1 MLPDIDR
8 VGPTPIYQQIKDW
21 MQTQIVNGH
30 WPEHFQLKSEIDLA
44 TELNV
49 NRGTI
54 RNAIKALI
62 EEGLLVRIHGKGTFV
77 AANVLEQPLAESLTT
92 FSESLIDQ
100 HIPYETRVLEQAVI
114 TAEQPVISLMSIEA
128 NSPIFFLKRIRTVK
142 NVPAIFLKNYV
153 VYAHCSGIE
162 TRDFVNRRLFEILET
177 DFKLTLAWG
186 RRYFE
191 ARTADEE
198 VATALELSIGD
209 PVMYAK
215 QIVFLEDN
223 SPIEMSDIWIP
234 GKHFRLSAVVKRG
247 KSLSVM
253 SGLPEYMQSQLKL

>member
-1 MLPDIDR
+1 MLPDLDR

-21 MQTQIVNGH
+21 MQAQIASGN

-49 NRGTI
+49 NRGTL
-54 RNAIKALI
+54 RNAIKALMD
-62 EEGLLVRIHGKGTFV
+62 EGLLVRIHGKGTFV

-92 FSESLIDQ
+92 FSESLINQ
-100 HIPYETRVLEQAVI
+100 NIPFETRVLEQM
-114 TAEQPVISLMSIEA
+114 VISPDLHVVSLLSIDPETPA
-128 NSPIFFLKRIRTVK
+128 FFLKRIRLVK
-142 NVPAIFLKNYV
+142 NVPAIFVKNYV
-153 VYAHCSGIE
+153 VYPHCVGIE
-162 TRDFVNRRLFEILET
+162 TCDFVNRRLFEVLET

-191 ARTADEE
+191 ARIAGEE
-198 VATALELSIGD
+198 VASSLALQVGD

-215 QIVFLEDN
+215 QIVYLEDN

-234 GKHFRLSAVVKRG
+234 GNHFRLSAVVKRG

-253 SGLPEYMQSQLKL
+253 SGLPEYMQSELKL

>member
-21 MQTQIVNGH
+21 MQAQITSGA

-49 NRGTI
+49 NRGTL

-62 EEGLLVRIHGKGTFV
+62 DEGLLVRIHGKGTYV

-100 HIPYETRVLEQAVI
+100 NIPFETRVLEQSIIMPDVH
-114 TAEQPVISLMSIEA
+114 VISLLGVEA
-128 NSPIFFLKRIRTVK
+128 DTPTFFLKRIRMVK
-142 NVPAIFLKNYV
+142 GIPVIFLKNYV
-153 VYAHCSGIE
+153 VYPRCEGIE
-162 TRDFVNRRLFEILET
+162 TYDFVQRRLFEIMET
-177 DFKLTLAWG
+177 DFKLALAWG

-198 VATALELSIGD
+198 VASSLGLRVGD

-215 QIVFLEDN
+215 QIVYLEDD

-234 GKHFRLSAVVKRG
+234 GSHFRLSAVVKRG

-253 SGLPEYMQSQLKL
+253 SGLPEYMQSELKL